1 MQSTCDE
8 LNVMES
14 NFENMKNRWETE
26 MGAKL
31 GLEEK
36 CTRMAKDI
44 SWLKSQISSLESR
57 NQELA
62 IICEEKAKEFEE
74 KKE

>member
-1 MQSTCDE
+1 
-8 LNVMES
+8 MES

-26 MGAKL
+26 IGAKL

-44 SWLKSQISSLESR
+44 SGFKSQISSLETR
-57 NQELA
+57 NEELT
-62 IICEEKAKEFEE
+62 ITCEEKTK
-74 KKE
+74 